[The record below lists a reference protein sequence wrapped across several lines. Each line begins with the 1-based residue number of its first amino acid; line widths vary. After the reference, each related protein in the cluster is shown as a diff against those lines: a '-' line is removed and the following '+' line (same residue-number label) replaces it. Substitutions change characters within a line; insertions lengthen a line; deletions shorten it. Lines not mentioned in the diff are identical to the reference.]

1 MVRNSSLMKPA
12 IAAVA
17 LLLAGAPVAC
27 LRAAMV
33 AGLLLVVVPVQ
44 AYHHNVAL
52 TQTHRSPYRDIRD
65 CLTPIVASEVSQG
78 KPAPGVW
85 VEQPATLAHALLLF
99 ARPRSV
105 ATARSPSN
113 QTVVM
118 HLVVPQRYRPVL
130 LSPERYADVTDWIR
144 NDRAAAL
151 GRASVLSGVDTATLE
166 ASLDDATV
174 GVTPLDDTLLLLPGP
189 YAACGAKRLK
199 LGSR

>member
-1 MVRNSSLMKPA
+1 MKPA

-78 KPAPGVW
+78 KAAPGVW
-85 VEQPATLAHALLLF
+85 VERPALSHTPFFYLRGLGPWQPRDH
-99 ARPRSV
+99 
-105 ATARSPSN
+105 PSN

-166 ASLDDATV
+166 ASLEDATV